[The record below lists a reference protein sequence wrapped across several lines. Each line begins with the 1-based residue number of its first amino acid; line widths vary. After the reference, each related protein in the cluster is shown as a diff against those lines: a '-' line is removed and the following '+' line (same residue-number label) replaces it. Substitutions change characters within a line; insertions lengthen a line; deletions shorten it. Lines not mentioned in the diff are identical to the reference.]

1 MFDFYLGAAVS
12 SFILGIL
19 IKDDKDMRL
28 TALLSSGIF
37 ILLIGFDYLLERLV
51 T

>member
-19 IKDDKDMRL
+19 IKDDKDMKL

>member
-19 IKDDKDMRL
+19 IKDDKDIRL

>member
-12 SFILGIL
+12 SFIIGIL
-19 IKDDKDMRL
+19 IKDDKDIRL

>member
-37 ILLIGFDYLLERLV
+37 ILLIGFDYLLERLF

>member
-12 SFILGIL
+12 SFVLGVL
-19 IKDDKDMRL
+19 TKDDKDIRL
-28 TALLSSGIF
+28 TALLSSVIF
-37 ILLIGFDYLLERLV
+37 GLIAVIDYLLERIF

>member
-12 SFILGIL
+12 SFVFGVLS
-19 IKDDKDMRL
+19 KDDKDLRL
-28 TALLSSGIF
+28 TALFASGTF
-37 ILLIGFDYLLERLV
+37 ILLIGFDYLLGRLF

>member
-19 IKDDKDMRL
+19 IKDNKDMRL

-37 ILLIGFDYLLERLV
+37 ILLIGFDYLLERLF

>member
-37 ILLIGFDYLLERLV
+37 ILLIGFDYLLGRLF

>member
-12 SFILGIL
+12 SFTLGIM

-28 TALLSSGIF
+28 IALLSSVVFG
-37 ILLIGFDYLLERLV
+37 LIAVVDYLLEG
-51 T
+51 

>member
-19 IKDDKDMRL
+19 IKGDKDMRL

>member
-12 SFILGIL
+12 SFILGFL
-19 IKDDKDMRL
+19 IKNDKDMRL

-37 ILLIGFDYLLERLV
+37 ILLIGFDYLLERLF

>member
-19 IKDDKDMRL
+19 IKDDKGMRL

-37 ILLIGFDYLLERLV
+37 ILLIGFDYLLERLF

>member
-1 MFDFYLGAAVS
+1 MFDFFLGAAVS
-12 SFILGIL
+12 SFILGLL
-19 IKDDKDMRL
+19 IKNDKDLRL

-37 ILLIGFDYLLERLV
+37 ILLIGFDYLLERLF

>member
-19 IKDDKDMRL
+19 IKDDKDMIL

-37 ILLIGFDYLLERLV
+37 ILLIGFDYLLERLF

>member
-12 SFILGIL
+12 SFILGLL
-19 IKDDKDMRL
+19 IKNDKDMRL

-37 ILLIGFDYLLERLV
+37 ILLIGFDYLLERLF

>member
-12 SFILGIL
+12 SFILGVL
-19 IKDDKDMRL
+19 SKDDKDLRL

-37 ILLIGFDYLLERLV
+37 ILLIGFDYLLERLF

>member
-1 MFDFYLGAAVS
+1 MLDFYLGAAVS

-37 ILLIGFDYLLERLV
+37 ILLIGFDYLLERLF

>member
-12 SFILGIL
+12 SFILGLL
-19 IKDDKDMRL
+19 IKNDKDMKL
-28 TALLSSGIF
+28 TALFASGTF
-37 ILLIGFDYLLERLV
+37 ILLIGFDYLLERLF

>member
-12 SFILGIL
+12 SFIIGIL

>member
-1 MFDFYLGAAVS
+1 MFNFYLGAAVS

-37 ILLIGFDYLLERLV
+37 ILLIGFDYLLERLI

>member
-12 SFILGIL
+12 SFILGLL
-19 IKDDKDMRL
+19 IKNDKDLRL

-37 ILLIGFDYLLERLV
+37 ILLIGFDYLLERLF

>member
-12 SFILGIL
+12 SFILGLL
-19 IKDDKDMRL
+19 IKNDKDMKL
-28 TALLSSGIF
+28 IAFLASGTY
-37 ILLIGFDYLLERLV
+37 ILLIGFDYLLERLF

>member
-1 MFDFYLGAAVS
+1 MFDFYLGASVS

-19 IKDDKDMRL
+19 IKDDKDMKL

-37 ILLIGFDYLLERLV
+37 ILLICFDYLLERLF